1 MANTEVKS
9 ESVQAAS
16 ERPEDASAQEL
27 GSIRSAYL
35 ARVAAAESSDFGA
48 HDTAW
53 ESGAVR
59 GAYLKHLAETAE
71 VAAIG
76 GTGGSEGN
84 LLRAILAAHATIV
97 AAPRGGRS
105 LRKAGARKR

>member
-9 ESVQAAS
+9 QSVQAAS
-16 ERPEDASAQEL
+16 ERPEDASVPES

-35 ARVAAAESSDFGA
+35 ARVAAAESAAFGA
-48 HDTAW
+48 HETAW

-76 GTGGSEGN
+76 GTAGEEN
-84 LLRAILAAHATIV
+84 LLRTILAAHATV
-97 AAPRGGRS
+97 AAAPS
-105 LRKAGARKR
+105 LRGSNRKARAHKR

>member
-9 ESVQAAS
+9 QSVQAAS
-16 ERPEDASAQEL
+16 ERPEDASAQES

-35 ARVAAAESSDFGA
+35 ARVAAAESSAFGA
-48 HDTAW
+48 HETAW

-76 GTGGSEGN
+76 GTGGEEN
-84 LLRAILAAHATIV
+84 LLRTILAAHATVV
-97 AAPRGGRS
+97 ATPTSRKAR
-105 LRKAGARKR
+105 LRKR